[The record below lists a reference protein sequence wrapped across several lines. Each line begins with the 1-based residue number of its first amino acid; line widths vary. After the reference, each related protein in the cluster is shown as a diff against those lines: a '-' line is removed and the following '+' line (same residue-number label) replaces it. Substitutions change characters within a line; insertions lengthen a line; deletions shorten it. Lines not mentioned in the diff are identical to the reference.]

1 MQIRRADE
9 SHLAIARRAVDG
21 NPELHEA
28 VAGRI
33 NVIELLREVSEVSI
47 LAVFFLVPVIGEFNQ
62 RRAPSLRRLQQSF
75 VFWRAQEQQC
85 ESALV
90 IVDSSDLLQSQRV
103 LIEFER
109 GIEIADTQHG
119 VEITH
124 LSYSLEN

>member
-1 MQIRRADE
+1 LI
-9 SHLAIARRAVDG
+9 
-21 NPELHEA
+21 
-28 VAGRI
+28 
-33 NVIELLREVSEVSI
+33 REVAEVSI
-47 LAVFFLVPVIGEFNQ
+47 FAVFFLVPVIGELNQ
-62 RRAPSLRRLQQSF
+62 RRAASLRRLQQYF
-75 VFWRAQEQQC
+75 VFWRAQEHQC

-124 LSYSLEN
+124 LSYSLGIEERFLIQRI